1 MSRKRICKIVGIIS
15 EEVVKRYNLYDYR
28 NTKIVQSLDL
38 YQHVSKHIKE
48 FKSVDSF
55 NRAIF
60 NIEKII
66 ANPYFVYYDSSR
78 NSLLYF
84 NKIDEN
90 VCVVVRLN
98 LRKNKDNYVASI
110 YPVNM
115 HKILRLKEQSYI
127 KKDYE

>member
-1 MSRKRICKIVGIIS
+1 MSIKRICKIVGIVS

-66 ANPYFVYYDSSR
+66 ANPYFVYYDSLR

-98 LRKNKDNYVASI
+98 KDNYVASI
-110 YPVNM
+110 YQVNM